1 MSTLK
6 ATGGVQLILRVAR
19 VSMTTAAVQAHTS
32 AGEPPPTFPACGF
45 IVEHSPSGKPKSK
58 AKGYRLGVSA
68 QLIGG
73 SENEGS
79 ETGSKTSAGSET
91 KAGSEITA
99 GSETSGGSETKAGS
113 EITVGSGHVQ
123 ARHQAR
129 QLSSTKL
136 GIEGS
141 CSEGG
146 EKGGEGGSGGI
157 SSACN
162 RR

>member
-1 MSTLK
+1 
-6 ATGGVQLILRVAR
+6 
-19 VSMTTAAVQAHTS
+19 MTTAAVQAHTT
-32 AGEPPPTFPACGF
+32 ADGNPIVTPVCG
-45 IVEHSPSGKPKSK
+45 ITVEQSPSGEPNAK
-58 AKGYRLGVSA
+58 AKGNRFGVSA